1 MCHTLGYHR
10 KSTFVHDD
18 PVTANIKRHVFW
30 QLYSMDKNLSLNL
43 GRGSNF
49 QDSDLDAE
57 FFTVSDNP
65 TQLPWDMM
73 ALATILFAKVQGQVY
88 DKLYSASA
96 LKSSLEERS
105 LAIDDLS
112 AQLIELRNQLVSVS
126 EACLANTP

>member
-10 KSTFVHDD
+10 KSTIAHDD

-49 QDSDLDAE
+49 QDSDIDAD
-57 FFTVSDNP
+57 FFTVSDNL
-65 TQLPWDMM
+65 TQRPWDMM

-96 LKSSLEERS
+96 LKSPHEERS

-112 AQLIELRNQLVSVS
+112 AQLLELRNQLVSVK
-126 EACLANTP
+126 